1 MGNWHHGY
9 WRTNGTILNFKMK
22 EGYWWQNS
30 LASTFKGQQ
39 LTSWKVEWFFKWSIL
54 QKLELS
60 WPCRAVLNGGKGA
73 APSQP
78 SSDRQWSQ
86 AAALERPLP
95 GATGESQGG
104 TRSMSLRGGIPHTRG
119 WFRPPWKWSLSQ
131 ASQSLPHVYIGNFCC
146 IIFLFK
152 YF

>member
-1 MGNWHHGY
+1 MSRKIACRRLTGRVLENTCKEVRARDWTEDEAPHG
-9 WRTNGTILNFKMK
+9 RP
-22 EGYWWQNS
+22 S
-30 LASTFKGQQ
+30 LSP
-39 LTSWKVEWFFKWSIL
+39 ESIL
-54 QKLELS
+54 QKLELR
-60 WPCRAVLNGGKGA
+60 WPCRAVLNGGEGA

-86 AAALERPLP
+86 AAARERPLP